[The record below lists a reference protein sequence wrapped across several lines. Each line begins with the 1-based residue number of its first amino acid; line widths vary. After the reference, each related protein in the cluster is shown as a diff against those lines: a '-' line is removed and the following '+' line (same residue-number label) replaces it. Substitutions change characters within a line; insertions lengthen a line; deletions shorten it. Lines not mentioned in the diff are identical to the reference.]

1 MRKPSA
7 LSEAR
12 RYTPRGRTVRDVG
25 QDWPPPRRGGAAPVP
40 PPARRTQSRKTRSTA
55 GAGRSQP
62 AAARTGAPPRRK
74 ATGAGRPVRRPAR
87 PAAPPRPPRLADGR
101 RRLRL
106 ATVIAMVMFTLIGLR
121 LVELQLTDSHSLAAR
136 GLEARL
142 ADVVLPAPRG
152 AIYDRDGAVLARS
165 VEARLVYADPTLADD
180 PSKGAYPQ
188 KIAAQ
193 LSPLLGIPASDLVPL
208 LRRHK
213 RPGGGWS
220 QFEYLARGIDTSD
233 ARAVEA
239 LNLPGVRTLRDERR
253 DVPGND
259 LAANVIGFTSTDLN
273 GLEGLEARYDDL
285 LRGVDGKRTFE
296 IGRGD
301 LDKEIPGG
309 YHSET
314 PPRPGSSLQLTID
327 RDLQYYAQRAL
338 YNAMKKVKADWS
350 TAVVLDAHNGE
361 VLAQASYPTYNAADP
376 TNPATKPT
384 DRQDV
389 ATAMV
394 ADPGSSHKPI
404 TLAAALQEGVIKPNS
419 TIPVTPCV
427 TRAEV
432 PRCDSHPFP
441 SGTKITLPGLLAY
454 SSNVGAIKVGDMLGA
469 EKLYEYQR
477 KFGLGSP
484 TGEGVPGEASG
495 LVQPPQ
501 NWSGSSSVSI
511 PIGLGVAVTPLQLAA
526 AYAAIANDGTW
537 VQPHLVRATIAPGGK
552 STPAAAP
559 TTRPVIS
566 PANAAA
572 LRTMMEA
579 VVSVDGATGK
589 TAAIRGYRV
598 AGKTGTGQQVV
609 NGRYAPGE
617 VASFVGMAPAD
628 SPRFVIAVFAH
639 TPGGGGGA
647 LAGPVFRDIMQFA
660 LAHYRVPPT
669 GTKTPDFKI
678 SS

>member
-12 RYTPRGRTVRDVG
+12 RYTPRGRTVREVG
-25 QDWPPPRRGGAAPVP
+25 PDWAPPRRGSGDAVP
-40 PPARRTQSRKTRSTA
+40 PPRSQPRKTLSTA

-62 AAARTGAPPRRK
+62 AAARSGAPPRRK

-106 ATVIAMVMFTLIGLR
+106 ATVIAMVVFSLIGLR
-121 LVELQLTDSHSLAAR
+121 LVELQITGSHSIAAR
-136 GLEARL
+136 GLKARL
-142 ADVVLPAPRG
+142 SEVVLPAPRG
-152 AIYDRDGAVLARS
+152 TVYDRDGAVLARS
-165 VEARLVYADPTLADD
+165 VEARLVYADPEMADD
-180 PSKGAYPQ
+180 PDHGADPQ
-188 KIAAQ
+188 KTATQ
-193 LSPLLGIPASDLVPL
+193 LSPLLGIPTSDLLPL
-208 LRRHK
+208 LKRHK

-220 QFEYLARGIDTSD
+220 QFEYLARGIPTSVAD
-233 ARAVEA
+233 QVDA
-239 LNLPGVRTLRDERR
+239 LNLPGIRTMRDERR

-259 LAANVIGFTSTDLN
+259 LAANLIGFTGNDLS
-273 GLEGLEARYDDL
+273 GLEGLEARYDEL

-296 IGRGD
+296 VGQGD

-314 PPRPGSSLQLTID
+314 QPRPGSSLQLTID
-327 RDLQYYAQRAL
+327 RDLQYYAQVSL
-338 YNAMKKVKADWS
+338 YKAMKKVKADWS

-394 ADPGSSHKPI
+394 TDPGSSHKPI
-404 TLAAALQEGVIKPNS
+404 VLAAALQEGVVKPDS
-419 TIPVTPCV
+419 TITVAPSV
-427 TRAEV
+427 TRAGV
-432 PRCDSHPFP
+432 TRPDSHPFP

-454 SSNVGAIKVGDMLGA
+454 SSNVGAIKVADKLGA

-484 TGEGVPGEASG
+484 TGEGVPGESSG

-501 NWSGSSSVSI
+501 NWSGSSSVSV
-511 PIGLGVAVTPLQLAA
+511 PIGLGVAVTPLQMAA
-526 AYAAIANDGTW
+526 AYAAIANDGSW
-537 VQPHLVRATIAPGGK
+537 VQPHLVRATIAPDGK
-552 STPAAAP
+552 STPAPAP
-559 TTRPVIS
+559 ASRRVIS
-566 PANAAA
+566 PDNAAA

-579 VVSVDGATGK
+579 VITAPGATGR
-589 TAAIRGYRV
+589 TAAIPGYRV

-609 NGRYAPGE
+609 NGHYAPGE
-617 VASFVGMAPAD
+617 VASFIGMAPAD
-628 SPRFVIAVFAH
+628 APRFVIAVFAH

-647 LAGPVFRDIMQFA
+647 VAGPVFQDVMQFA

-669 GTKTPDFKI
+669 GTKTPNFKI